1 MRFVDISHWNGNIDF
16 NALKRDAD
24 GVIMKLS
31 QGSTVFDSMF
41 DTYYQKA
48 TAAGLKVGAYVFMN
62 ATTQN
67 TAVNEAAFALRCLN
81 GRPLPLGLW
90 LDVEDDKIRRVSNF
104 ADNCVTELEAWKNN
118 GYNVGI
124 YANLNWY
131 NNYLTDKLRKYPIWI
146 ARYSPNDGTYHP
158 SSKPDI
164 DPYMWQY
171 TSKGKVSGIKGDV
184 DLDEVYKTFDDT
196 AKEESFQV
204 QVLTNLNI
212 RADAG
217 TEYPI
222 VDTIITK
229 YDIKEVKKSSDGGT
243 WGRIDKGWINIS
255 SKYVQRL

>member
-16 NALKRDAD
+16 NSLKKDVD

-31 QGSTVFDSMF
+31 QGSSVFDSMF
-41 DTYYQKA
+41 DTYYAKA
-48 TAAGLKVGAYVFMN
+48 TAAGLRVGAYVFMN

-67 TAVNEAAFALRCLN
+67 TAVSEANFALKCLG

-104 ADNCVTELEAWKNN
+104 DDNCVAELTRWKES

-131 NNYLTDKLRKYPIWI
+131 NNYLTDRLRKYPIWI
-146 ARYSPNDGTYHP
+146 ARYSPNDGEYHP

-196 AKEESFQV
+196 PKAETFQV
-204 QVLTNLNI
+204 QVLTNLNV

-229 YDIKEVKKSSDGGT
+229 YDVKEVKKSSDGGT

-255 SKYVQRL
+255 SKYTQRL

>member
-16 NALKRDAD
+16 NALKKDVD

-48 TAAGLKVGAYVFMN
+48 TAAGLRVGAYVFMSAN
-62 ATTQN
+62 TQR
-67 TAVNEAAFALRCLN
+67 TAESEAVFAMKCLN

-90 LDVEDDKIRRVSNF
+90 LDVEDDKIRKVSNF
-104 ADNCVTELEAWKNN
+104 DDNCVTELTIWKNH

-131 NNYLTDKLRKYPIWI
+131 NNYLTDRLRRYPIWI
-146 ARYSPNDGTYHP
+146 ARYSPNDGSYNP

-171 TSKGKVSGIKGDV
+171 TSKGKVAGIKGDV
-184 DLDEVYKTFDDT
+184 DLDEVYKTFET
-196 AKEESFQV
+196 VSFPV
-204 QVLTNLNI
+204 QVLTNLNV
-212 RADAG
+212 REGAG
-217 TEYPI
+217 TEYPV
-222 VDTIITK
+222 VDTIIVK
-229 YDIKEVKKSSDGGT
+229 YKIYDTKKSSDGGT
-243 WGRIDKGWINIS
+243 WGRTDIGWINIS